1 MNDLE
6 LGFGIRAM
14 RAALVV
20 AVAVAMATQATAG
33 LARPPTLRRWAL
45 STCEVRARER
55 LNASGSNFAGTG
67 DRDQQECSTIDH
79 LSGQCSPS
87 FTDGT
92 GDGAELVGI
101 TYLVSP
107 ELAPESIAAPQTL
120 PPQLSVTLTSE
131 GIVCSAGVTT
141 IALVVIGGMC
151 MWRATRGKH
160 YRAAATMQAA
170 ARGFLARL
178 LFQAMHMSLAL
189 RLIQRVARGMLARRK
204 EQRRA
209 AHLDAW
215 HRHLPHRAACKVQAA
230 ARGYLVRHRAPAP
243 PSLGRPL
250 APPRSA
256 AADSAH
262 HGAPVDGSEKV
273 DSTPRTTR
281 ACKTRTR
288 GGAKARAKK
297 SAAAAGVPQWP
308 EAMPGILNFRVPDTP
323 CGSGAHIALL
333 LFPHM
338 VPMADFPLAKCDAL
352 RRVVVGRLERIG
364 LAHRGLL
371 QVVLEAIQ
379 AESAVKRAHPERH
392 PGNSTTPLVR
402 FLGDYL
408 KAVED
413 AGRLVVVRGEVYKDF
428 ARYVEARAE
437 PEAED
442 SGSEEESNKDACPLT
457 DSQLKN
463 IYDNGTPL
471 MRSLL
476 SVNDRRRL
484 ELILSGQ
491 ADDKSDDE
499 LDPMAAHAVTQGAGA

>member
-1 MNDLE
+1 
-6 LGFGIRAM
+6 M

-178 LFQAMHMSLAL
+178 LSLPSHAHVPCPPLDPAGRTGHAGSSQGTTPRCSPRRLAPSPPAPRCLQSSGGCTWLSRTTPSTCSSIPGSAL
-189 RLIQRVARGMLARRK
+189 GSPPLSGGRQRPPWRTSGWQRESGLNASHDTGMQDAHARRS
-204 EQRRA
+204 EGAGQEVGGGSR
-209 AHLDAW
+209 
-215 HRHLPHRAACKVQAA
+215 C
-230 ARGYLVRHRAPAP
+230 
-243 PSLGRPL
+243 
-250 APPRSA
+250 
-256 AADSAH
+256 
-262 HGAPVDGSEKV
+262 APV
-273 DSTPRTTR
+273 
-281 ACKTRTR
+281 A
-288 GGAKARAKK
+288 
-297 SAAAAGVPQWP
+297 
-308 EAMPGILNFRVPDTP
+308 
-323 CGSGAHIALL
+323 
-333 LFPHM
+333 
-338 VPMADFPLAKCDAL
+338 
-352 RRVVVGRLERIG
+352 
-364 LAHRGLL
+364 
-371 QVVLEAIQ
+371 
-379 AESAVKRAHPERH
+379 
-392 PGNSTTPLVR
+392 
-402 FLGDYL
+402 
-408 KAVED
+408 
-413 AGRLVVVRGEVYKDF
+413 
-428 ARYVEARAE
+428 
-437 PEAED
+437 
-442 SGSEEESNKDACPLT
+442 
-457 DSQLKN
+457 
-463 IYDNGTPL
+463 
-471 MRSLL
+471 
-476 SVNDRRRL
+476 
-484 ELILSGQ
+484 
-491 ADDKSDDE
+491 
-499 LDPMAAHAVTQGAGA
+499 